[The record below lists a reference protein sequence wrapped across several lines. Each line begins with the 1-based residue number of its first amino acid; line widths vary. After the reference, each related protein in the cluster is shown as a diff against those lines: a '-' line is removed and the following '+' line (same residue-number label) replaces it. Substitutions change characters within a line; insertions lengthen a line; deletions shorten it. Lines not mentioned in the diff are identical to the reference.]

1 MERMPSMLKLV
12 FTALLGVSCVATPSN
27 NSADDPSKALSTTD
41 AYPNAPITYIVP
53 FAPGGESD
61 ITARFQQIAFKAKF
75 DQDLIVSYK
84 AGGGGAV
91 GWSQL
96 NSLSGDGYTIMGI
109 NLPHII
115 IQPLQGNI
123 GYTADDIIPVHFFH
137 YTPDALI
144 VHQDSDIRSLED
156 FVKHAKSMPGAVTLS
171 GSGKG
176 SANHIAKIRFDNM
189 AEIDTTYVPFR
200 GTGAAIT
207 AVLGKQVT
215 AQWGYSSAGAAYD
228 DQIRLLAITMETRH
242 PRFPNV
248 PTFRELGYDLVSGA
262 YRGIAVPNSTSE
274 GLRQR
279 LSTLMSEINQDA
291 TFIDKMEEGGFALID
306 VTYDQMD
313 NFMAQK
319 KQEYKIAANSTGL
332 AP

>member
-1 MERMPSMLKLV
+1 
-12 FTALLGVSCVATPSN
+12 
-27 NSADDPSKALSTTD
+27 
-41 AYPNAPITYIVP
+41 
-53 FAPGGESD
+53 
-61 ITARFQQIAFKAKF
+61 
-75 DQDLIVSYK
+75 
-84 AGGGGAV
+84 
-91 GWSQL
+91 
-96 NSLSGDGYTIMGI
+96 MGI

-123 GYTADDIIPVHFFH
+123 GYTADNIIPVHFFH

-144 VHQDSDIRSLED
+144 VHQNSEILSLEE
-156 FVKHAKSMPGAVTLS
+156 FVKHAKSIPGAVTLS

-176 SANHIAKIRFDNM
+176 SANHIAKIRFDTLANI
-189 AEIDTTYVPFR
+189 ETTYVPFR

-215 AQWGYSSAGAAYD
+215 AQWGYSSAGAAYG
-228 DQIRLLAITMETRH
+228 DQIRLLAIAMETRH

-262 YRGIAVPNSTSE
+262 YRGIAVPNSTNE

-313 NFMAQK
+313 DFMAQK
-319 KQEYKIAANSTGL
+319 KRDYKIVANSTGL

>member
-1 MERMPSMLKLV
+1 MNSVLKIV
-12 FTALLGVSCVATPSN
+12 FTTLLGVSCVATPSN
-27 NSADDPSKALSTTD
+27 NSVDEPSRALSTTD
-41 AYPNAPITYIVP
+41 SYPNAPITYIVP

-61 ITARFQQIAFKAKF
+61 ITARFQQIAFRAKF
-75 DQDLIVSYK
+75 GQDLIVSYK

-96 NSLSGDGYTIMGI
+96 NSLPGDGHTIMGI

-144 VHQDSDIRSLED
+144 VHQNSEILSLEE
-156 FVKHAKSMPGAVTLS
+156 FVKHAKSIPGAVTLS

-176 SANHIAKIRFDNM
+176 SANHIAKIRFDTL
-189 AEIDTTYVPFR
+189 ADIETTYVPFR

-215 AQWGYSSAGAAYD
+215 AQWGYSSAGAAYG
-228 DQIRLLAITMETRH
+228 DQIRLLAIAMETRH

-279 LSTLMSEINQDA
+279 LSTLMSEINKDA
-291 TFIDKMEEGGFALID
+291 IFIDKMKEGGFALID

-319 KQEYKIAANSTGL
+319 KREYKTAANSTGL